1 MVDIRTF
8 LVIVALMLY
17 GAFGSPTPQSFG
29 VVEAAIGLLLLLAV
43 HPGRVMRIFE
53 LRSPQRWPH
62 FGLILLAYGMTIP
75 LIGGVMRGNPPT
87 LILRD
92 MIPFLFLLLPLFL
105 IHLDHR
111 ARGLVAA
118 AVAGVGVLFSVRIV
132 GPALL
137 HLNIPASGGADPLYL
152 SIAPTVLFAA
162 VLLAGMGFYV
172 LYRRCSLVS
181 AVQAALLLALS
192 GLPLA
197 TMAMTLQRASIG
209 LFAVSM
215 AALLVIAVIRA
226 PVRALAPA
234 LVAAGLALLFF
245 PMWGDV
251 VAMLAHKHSLV
262 GGNMRLQEAAA
273 VFDAVDHSLLG
284 ALLGNGWG
292 AQVESP
298 AVGGVM
304 VNFTHNLMTTYW
316 LKAGVV
322 GVLLLLVYLFTL
334 ARPLLAVIRGNPV
347 MVLALAAPLS
357 IDCLFYAS
365 FKSLDFGLILLLITL
380 WTRPQEA
387 GDHTPAAVARP
398 PGLVYP

>member
-1 MVDIRTF
+1 MVDIRV
-8 LVIVALMLY
+8 LSVILALALY

-29 VVEAAIGLLLLLAV
+29 VVEGAIGLLLLFAV
-43 HPGRVMRIFE
+43 HPGRVIRIFE

-75 LIGGVMRGNPPT
+75 LLCGVMRGNPPT

-105 IHLDHR
+105 IHFDHR
-111 ARGLVAA
+111 ARGLIAM
-118 AVAGVGVLFSVRIV
+118 AVAGVGVLFSLRIV
-132 GPALL
+132 GLPLL
-137 HLNIPASGGADPLYL
+137 HLNMPVSGGADPLYL

-162 VLLAGMGFYV
+162 VLLAGMGGYV

-181 AVQAALLLALS
+181 AIQAGVLLALS

-197 TMAMTLQRASIG
+197 AMAMTLQRASIG
-209 LFAVSM
+209 LFVVSIFV
-215 AALLVIAVIRA
+215 LLVIAVMRA
-226 PVRALAPA
+226 PLRAFAPA
-234 LVAAGLALLFF
+234 LVAGALALVFF

-251 VAMLAHKHSLV
+251 AAMLVHKHALV
-262 GGNMRLQEAAA
+262 GSNMRVQEAAA
-273 VFDAVDHSLLG
+273 VFAAVDHSLLG
-284 ALLGNGWG
+284 ALFGNGWG

-298 AVGGVM
+298 AVGGLM

-316 LKAGVV
+316 LKAGVA
-322 GVLLLLVYLFTL
+322 GVVLLLVYLFTL
-334 ARPLLAVIRGNPV
+334 ARPLLAVIRANPV
-347 MVLALAAPLS
+347 MVLALGAPLV

-365 FKSLDFGLILLLITL
+365 FKSLDFGLILLLIAL

-387 GDHTPAAVARP
+387 GDHAPAAVARP